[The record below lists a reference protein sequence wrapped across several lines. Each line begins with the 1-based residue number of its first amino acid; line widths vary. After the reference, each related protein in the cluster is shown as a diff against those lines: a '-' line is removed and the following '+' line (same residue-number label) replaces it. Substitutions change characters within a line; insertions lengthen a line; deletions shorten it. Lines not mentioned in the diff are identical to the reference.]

1 MNKGSHKDRNI
12 FIWTPIK
19 HLLEQ
24 LIEINK
30 SLHNVKPKQLNI
42 YSKLRQSIKLSG
54 FFNVIRKMR
63 NIETNLS
70 QSIDSSAVWRT
81 PKY

>member
-42 YSKLRQSIKLSG
+42 YSKLRQSIKLSI
-54 FFNVIRKMR
+54 FLM
-63 NIETNLS
+63 
-70 QSIDSSAVWRT
+70 
-81 PKY
+81 